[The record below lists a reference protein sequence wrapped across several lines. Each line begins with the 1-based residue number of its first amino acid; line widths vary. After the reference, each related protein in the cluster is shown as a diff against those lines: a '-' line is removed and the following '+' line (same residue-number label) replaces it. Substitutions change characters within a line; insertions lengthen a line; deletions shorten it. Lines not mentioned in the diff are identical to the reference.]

1 MGGGLGAT
9 SLGFRFSHMKIQIF
23 DKTSDTPYNPLA
35 IIYVLLF
42 FIALILGFL
51 SKLVYRD
58 FIYSN
63 NLSDF
68 GLADSLPNFFAV
80 FGIAFASLT
89 FSKNRKANISFLFF
103 LNSASSMIA
112 YEFTQIFFG
121 GVFDVKDI
129 IASIVGSIF
138 AYGVFLFLSKTFSKS
153 T

>member
-1 MGGGLGAT
+1 
-9 SLGFRFSHMKIQIF
+9 MKIQIF
-23 DKTSDTPYNPLA
+23 DKTSDIPFNTKS
-35 IIYVLLF
+35 IFYVLLF
-42 FIALILGFL
+42 FIALILGLL

-63 NLSDF
+63 NLNDF

-89 FSKNRKANISFLFF
+89 FHKNKINNISFWFF
-103 LNSASSMIA
+103 INSASSMIA
-112 YEFTQIFFG
+112 YEITQIFFG

-138 AYGVFLFLSKTFSKS
+138 AFGLYNFLNKIFVKS